1 MKRAIIVF
9 SLFAI
14 FSGLFA
20 VENLFSFSIGPQ
32 SGLVFYGDED
42 IKEDVKTLHGSHAL
56 VGAQAEVNVNPFKQ
70 ITFFAGAHILCDFV
84 KENKNYS
91 NHIHYDFPFGVKIYP
106 GLGGLCGGMA
116 YTFGMRYDNVQMP
129 ETSPY
134 TGNSSWGNGFKFLL
148 EYNFAHD
155 FKSHILPTIGVSWK
169 HIPRGNKT
177 SDNMISAYVLLNL

>member
-116 YTFGMRYDNVQMP
+116 YTFGMTMFKCQNQALIQVILP
-129 ETSPY
+129 GETA
-134 TGNSSWGNGFKFLL
+134 SSFYWNI
-148 EYNFAHD
+148 
-155 FKSHILPTIGVSWK
+155 ILPTI
-169 HIPRGNKT
+169 
-177 SDNMISAYVLLNL
+177 LNPTYFQP